1 MDWAHIVPMKR
12 KVIRRETTKMRH
24 INEAGIDLIKS
35 WEGCVLKPY
44 QDEAGYWTIG
54 WGHLIVEGENFS
66 EITSERAD
74 AILEVDL
81 LQAESAV
88 ERLISVPLT
97 DNQFAAL
104 VSFTFNLG
112 PGALERSTL
121 RKVLNRGEYQ
131 AAAEEFPKWC
141 YAGGH
146 KSAGLLKRRLE
157 EGTLFLT

>member
-1 MDWAHIVPMKR
+1 
-12 KVIRRETTKMRH
+12 MRH

-54 WGHLIVEGENFS
+54 WGHLMLPGEALG
-66 EITSERAD
+66 EITTEEAESK
-74 AILEVDL
+74 LKVDL
-81 LQAESAV
+81 IQAESAV
-88 ERLISVPLT
+88 GQFITVPLN